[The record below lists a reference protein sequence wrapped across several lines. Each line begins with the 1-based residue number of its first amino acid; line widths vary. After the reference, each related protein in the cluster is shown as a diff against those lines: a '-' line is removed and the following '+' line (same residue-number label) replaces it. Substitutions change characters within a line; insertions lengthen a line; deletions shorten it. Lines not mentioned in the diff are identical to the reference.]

1 MVKSKSCQNTVYGNS
16 MKEQL
21 YTLIITS
28 PWVFALAAF
37 LVGFL
42 IGLFMWVRARSVAQN
57 EKEQLRIQLAEL
69 RKEKEAEE
77 EKLQW
82 TEQTKLQMR
91 DTFTAL
97 ASDALRANAEELNR
111 RAREDLSHVVDPL
124 KINLTSLDGYVRELE
139 KSRKGAYDA
148 LQQQLTHL
156 GETHSKLQ
164 ETTTTLTQAL
174 KSPTV
179 RGRWGELQLRRVVE
193 MAGMD
198 PHVAF
203 DEQAAIQSGR
213 PDMIVHLPNGGI
225 LPIDS
230 KVPLEAYLEAMEAI
244 DDRIRMRRLDKHAKA
259 MRERVRELG
268 QKMYWDQFDAAPDF
282 VVMFVPNEA
291 CLGAAFERDPA
302 LLEYAIGKKVLISSP
317 VNLLALLKA
326 VAYGWQQYQIT
337 ENALKIAR
345 EGQDLYK
352 RIETFIS
359 HLTEMGRS
367 LGRSIEGYNK
377 AIASLERR
385 LLPAARRFQEMG
397 VSMSELV
404 SPDTIDT
411 QPTLPSPVEDNETHK

>member
-1 MVKSKSCQNTVYGNS
+1 LPPYLNGNS
-16 MKEQL
+16 MKEQF
-21 YTLIITS
+21 YSLIITS
-28 PWVFALAAF
+28 PWSFALVA
-37 LVGFL
+37 FL
-42 IGLFMWVRARSVAQN
+42 IGLIIGLLMWMWARNSAQK
-57 EKEQLRIQLAEL
+57 EREQLRIQLAEL
-69 RKEKEAEE
+69 HKEKEAEE

-82 TEQTKLQMR
+82 TEQVKLQMR
-91 DTFTAL
+91 DAFTIL
-97 ASDALRANAEELNR
+97 AGDALRANSEELNR
-111 RAREDLSHVVDPL
+111 RAKEGLKNVVDPL
-124 KINLTSLDGYVRELE
+124 KDNLTSMDKYVRDLE
-139 KSRKGAYDA
+139 KARTGAYDA

-198 PHVAF
+198 HHVAF
-203 DEQAAIQSGR
+203 DEQATVESGR
-213 PDMIVHLPNGGI
+213 PDMIVHLPKEGI

-230 KVPLEAYLEAMEAI
+230 KVPLESYLEAMEAV
-244 DDRIRMRRLDKHAKA
+244 DDKIRMRRLDKHAKA

-268 QKMYWDQFDAAPDF
+268 QKMYWDQFDSTPDF
-282 VVMFVPNEA
+282 VVMFVPNES

-302 LLEYAIGKKVLISSP
+302 LLEYAIEKKVLISSP

-345 EGQDLYK
+345 EGKELYK
-352 RIETFIS
+352 RIETFIH
-359 HLTEMGRS
+359 HLNEMGRS
-367 LGRSIEGYNK
+367 LTRSIEGYNK

-397 VSMSELV
+397 VSTSELT
-404 SPDTIDT
+404 SPEAIDT
-411 QPTLPSPVEDNETHK
+411 QPTLPSAPEDNGTTK

>member
-1 MVKSKSCQNTVYGNS
+1 MNETFYS
-16 MKEQL
+16 
-21 YTLIITS
+21 LIITS
-28 PWVFALAAF
+28 PWFFSLAAF
-37 LVGFL
+37 LTGLL
-42 IGLFMWVRARSVAQN
+42 IGLLMWLRARSVAQN
-57 EKEQLRIQLAEL
+57 EREQLRIKLVEL
-69 RKEKEAEE
+69 QKEKEAEE

-82 TEQTKLQMR
+82 TEQAKLQMR
-91 DTFTAL
+91 DAFTAV
-97 ASDALRANAEELNR
+97 AGDALRANSEELNR
-111 RAREDLSHVVDPL
+111 RAKIDLKNVVDPL
-124 KINLTSLDGYVRELE
+124 KVNLASLDGYVRELE
-139 KSRKGAYDA
+139 KARKGAYEA

-198 PHVAF
+198 HHVAF
-203 DEQAAIQSGR
+203 DEQAIVESGR

-225 LPIDS
+225 LAIDS
-230 KVPLEAYLEAMEAI
+230 KVPLESYLEAMEAV
-244 DDRIRMRRLDKHAKA
+244 DDQIRIRRLDKHARA

-282 VVMFVPNEA
+282 VVMFVPNES

-302 LLEYAIGKKVLISSP
+302 LLEYAIEKKVLISSP

-337 ENALKIAR
+337 ENALRIAR
-345 EGQDLYK
+345 EGKELYK
-352 RIETFIS
+352 RIETFIY
-359 HLTEMGRS
+359 HLTEVGRS
-367 LGRSIEGYNK
+367 LARSIEGYNK

-385 LLPAARRFQEMG
+385 LLPAARRFKEMG
-397 VSMSELV
+397 VSTSELL
-404 SPDTIDT
+404 SPSTIDT
-411 QPTLPSPVEDNETHK
+411 QPTLPSGVEDKGTLEQGD

>member
-1 MVKSKSCQNTVYGNS
+1 MLPYLNENPMNETFYS
-16 MKEQL
+16 
-21 YTLIITS
+21 LIITS
-28 PWVFALAAF
+28 PWFFVLAS
-37 LVGFL
+37 FL
-42 IGLFMWVRARSVAQN
+42 IGLLIGLLMWVRARNVAQN
-57 EKEQLRIQLAEL
+57 EKEKLRIQLAEL
-69 RKEKEAEE
+69 HKEKEAEE

-82 TEQTKLQMR
+82 TEQVKLQMR
-91 DTFTAL
+91 DAFTAL
-97 ASDALRANAEELNR
+97 AGDALRANAEELNR
-111 RAREDLSHVVDPL
+111 RAKEDLKNVVDPL
-124 KINLTSLDGYVRELE
+124 KNNLSSLDGYVRELE
-139 KSRKGAYDA
+139 KARKGAYDA

-198 PHVAF
+198 HHVAF
-203 DEQAAIQSGR
+203 DEQAAIEGGR

-230 KVPLEAYLEAMEAI
+230 KVPLESYLEAMEAV
-244 DDRIRMRRLDKHAKA
+244 DDKVRTRRLDKHARA

-282 VVMFVPNEA
+282 VIMFVPNES

-302 LLEYAIGKKVLISSP
+302 LLEYAIEKKVLISSP

-326 VAYGWQQYQIT
+326 AAYGWQQYQIT

-345 EGQDLYK
+345 EGKELYK
-352 RIETFIS
+352 RIETFIH
-359 HLTEMGRS
+359 HLTEVGRS
-367 LGRSIEGYNK
+367 LTRSIEGYNK

-385 LLPAARRFQEMG
+385 LLPAARRFREMG
-397 VSMSELV
+397 VSTSELA
-404 SPDTIDT
+404 SPETIDT
-411 QPTLPSPVEDNETHK
+411 HPTLPSAVEDNGTIKQGG

>member
-1 MVKSKSCQNTVYGNS
+1 
-16 MKEQL
+16 
-21 YTLIITS
+21 
-28 PWVFALAAF
+28 
-37 LVGFL
+37 
-42 IGLFMWVRARSVAQN
+42 
-57 EKEQLRIQLAEL
+57 
-69 RKEKEAEE
+69 
-77 EKLQW
+77 
-82 TEQTKLQMR
+82 
-91 DTFTAL
+91 
-97 ASDALRANAEELNR
+97 
-111 RAREDLSHVVDPL
+111 
-124 KINLTSLDGYVRELE
+124 
-139 KSRKGAYDA
+139 
-148 LQQQLTHL
+148 
-156 GETHSKLQ
+156 
-164 ETTTTLTQAL
+164 
-174 KSPTV
+174 
-179 RGRWGELQLRRVVE
+179 

-198 PHVAF
+198 HHVAF
-203 DEQAAIQSGR
+203 DEQAASQSGR

-230 KVPLEAYLEAMEAI
+230 KVPLEAYLEAMEVI